1 MKQNWARSAPIKFLI
16 VMLVSI
22 AISAPAVAAGSRSG
36 STIVQ
41 DKLGKLGPLM
51 DEIGQELVGIAG
63 GNPDGIFLYVEIG
76 KKWISSHLY
85 KREGKLVRE
94 LDIPDAY
101 LAKLIRKAWR
111 LEPNKPN
118 MRWSVMNYG
127 IKKGKFD
134 VLLKYPEEVDVEAY
148 DQNDQRRSSALKS
161 FYGSNRVIHLGPRA
175 DSI

>member
-1 MKQNWARSAPIKFLI
+1 LFLI
-16 VMLVSI
+16 CSYFTLSRFI
-22 AISAPAVAAGSRSG
+22 RGKHHEAKLGTIGADKILDRHACFDRHFGTGSRGGIKERKYDCTGQARQIG
-36 STIVQ
+36 SAY
-41 DKLGKLGPLM
+41 GRNR
-51 DEIGQELVGIAG
+51 QELVGIAG

-94 LDIPDAY
+94 LDIPDTY

-127 IKKGKFD
+127 IKK
-134 VLLKYPEEVDVEAY
+134 VSSTSCSNILK
-148 DQNDQRRSSALKS
+148 RWM
-161 FYGSNRVIHLGPRA
+161 
-175 DSI
+175 

>member
-1 MKQNWARSAPIKFLI
+1 
-16 VMLVSI
+16 
-22 AISAPAVAAGSRSG
+22 
-36 STIVQ
+36 
-41 DKLGKLGPLM
+41 M

-94 LDIPDAY
+94 LDIPDTY

-127 IKKGKFD
+127 IKK
-134 VLLKYPEEVDVEAY
+134 VSSTSCSNILK
-148 DQNDQRRSSALKS
+148 RWM
-161 FYGSNRVIHLGPRA
+161 
-175 DSI
+175 